1 MTVRDQD
8 KSEAVDT
15 ARKFAE
21 LGFSLFATP
30 GTAKALRDHGLY
42 AATVRHDMME
52 KMLEMDQVQYVIST
66 SSHGRQPQL
75 EDVRMRRKAVERG
88 IPLFTSMDT
97 ANALANALTSRY
109 TLSNVE
115 TVDINNMRTERERLH
130 FVKMRGTGNDY
141 LYFDCFEQQVES
153 PESLAVRLSNRRTG
167 VGSDGIVLIMPSE
180 TCDAKMRVFG
190 ADGSESFTAGNTIRC
205 VGKYLYETGR
215 VRKEKMTIEIGGA
228 GKDLQL
234 YLWDSSVF
242 SVQVDMGKPEF
253 APERVPVKLDGE
265 RVIDREVFLA
275 GENRRICCLSMGNPH
290 MVQFVDDL
298 ARIHL
303 ENVGPQIETDP
314 LFPERVTA
322 SFATILERNIIKM
335 RVWERGIGET
345 AACGTGA
352 CAAAVAAVEMGLCDR
367 DTDISV
373 RLPGG
378 ELVVRYESSGLVW
391 LTGDAKRDF
400 EGEVEI

>member
-1 MTVRDQD
+1 
-8 KSEAVDT
+8 
-15 ARKFAE
+15 
-21 LGFSLFATP
+21 
-30 GTAKALRDHGLY
+30 
-42 AATVRHDMME
+42 
-52 KMLEMDQVQYVIST
+52 
-66 SSHGRQPQL
+66 
-75 EDVRMRRKAVERG
+75 
-88 IPLFTSMDT
+88 
-97 ANALANALTSRY
+97 
-109 TLSNVE
+109 
-115 TVDINNMRTERERLH
+115 
-130 FVKMRGTGNDY
+130 
-141 LYFDCFEQQVES
+141 
-153 PESLAVRLSNRRTG
+153 
-167 VGSDGIVLIMPSE
+167 
-180 TCDAKMRVFG
+180 
-190 ADGSESFTAGNTIRC
+190 
-205 VGKYLYETGR
+205 
-215 VRKEKMTIEIGGA
+215 
-228 GKDLQL
+228 
-234 YLWDSSVF
+234 
-242 SVQVDMGKPEF
+242 
-253 APERVPVKLDGE
+253 
-265 RVIDREVFLA
+265 
-275 GENRRICCLSMGNPH
+275 

-345 AACGTGA
+345 EACGTGA